1 MPLESLLVRHRC
13 GAIAQNSVLADSFLG
28 MRECVPIIVLA
39 LVSIGG
45 LTWAILALRSSLA
58 RERRLARVDDV
69 TGVRNARAFHEA
81 AGAEIERARR
91 YQHPF
96 SVAVVDLGSRVGDDL
111 VRSAATVLRGALRA
125 TDLLARL
132 GRDEFIA
139 LLPETTAASARIVLD
154 KLRAGV
160 ADLRTPDGRPAAPS
174 IGGVTF
180 LNPPHAVE
188 EIVRATDERI
198 VEAKSMGAPSH
209 ITWNS
214 VHESS

>member
-1 MPLESLLVRHRC
+1 M
-13 GAIAQNSVLADSFLG
+13 
-28 MRECVPIIVLA
+28 
-39 LVSIGG
+39 
-45 LTWAILALRSSLA
+45 ALRRSLA
-58 RERRLARVDDV
+58 RERRLARVDDL

-96 SVAVVDLGSRVGDDL
+96 SVAVIDLGSRVGDDL
-111 VRSAATVLRGALRA
+111 VRSAATVLRAALRA
-125 TDLLARL
+125 TDVVARL
-132 GRDEFIA
+132 GRDELIA

-154 KLRAGV
+154 KLRAGL
-160 ADLRTPDGRPAAPS
+160 ADLRTGDGRPAAPT

-180 LNPPHAVE
+180 LNPPRAVE

-198 VEAKSMGAPSH
+198 IEARSTGAPSH

-214 VHESS
+214 APPPVPGFEGR

>member
-1 MPLESLLVRHRC
+1 
-13 GAIAQNSVLADSFLG
+13 
-28 MRECVPIIVLA
+28 MRACVPIIIVALA
-39 LVSIGG
+39 AIGG
-45 LTWAILALRSSLA
+45 LTWAVMALRRSLA
-58 RERRLARVDDV
+58 RERRLARVDDL

-96 SVAVVDLGSRVGDDL
+96 SVAAVDLGSRVGDDL
-111 VRSAATVLRGALRA
+111 VRAAATVLRGALRA
-125 TDLLARL
+125 TDTLARL

-154 KLRAGV
+154 KLRVGL
-160 ADLRTPDGRPAAPS
+160 ADLRTGDGRHAIPA

-180 LNPPHAVE
+180 LNPPQAVE

-198 VEAKSMGAPSH
+198 IEARSTGAPSH
-209 ITWNS
+209 VTWNAAPPPLPGF
-214 VHESS
+214 EGR

>member
-1 MPLESLLVRHRC
+1 MVVPLPMLR
-13 GAIAQNSVLADSFLG
+13 N
-28 MRECVPIIVLA
+28 CVPIIVLA
-39 LVSIGG
+39 LAAIGA
-45 LTWAILALRSSLA
+45 LTWAIMALRRSLA
-58 RERRLARVDDV
+58 RERRLAGIDDL

-96 SVAVVDLGSRVGDDL
+96 SVAAIDLGSRVGDDL
-111 VRSAATVLRGALRA
+111 VRAAATVLRGALRA
-125 TDLLARL
+125 TDVVARL

-139 LLPETTAASARIVLD
+139 LLPETSAAAARIVLD
-154 KLRAGV
+154 KLRAGLG
-160 ADLRTPDGRPAAPS
+160 DLRLPDGRPATTS

-198 VEAKSMGAPSH
+198 AEAKSTGAPSH
-209 ITWNS
+209 LTWNS

>member
-1 MPLESLLVRHRC
+1 VR
-13 GAIAQNSVLADSFLG
+13 AS
-28 MRECVPIIVLA
+28 VPIIILA
-39 LVSIGG
+39 LAAIGG
-45 LTWAILALRSSLA
+45 LTWAVLALRRSLA
-58 RERRLARVDDV
+58 RERRLARLDDL

-96 SVAVVDLGSRVGDDL
+96 SVAAVDLGYRVGDDL
-111 VRSAATVLRGALRA
+111 VRAAATVLRGALRA
-125 TDLLARL
+125 TDTLARL

-154 KLRAGV
+154 KLRVGLG
-160 ADLRTPDGRPAAPS
+160 DLRTGDGRHAIPA

-180 LNPPHAVE
+180 LNPPQAVE

-198 VEAKSMGAPSH
+198 IEARSTGAPSH
-209 ITWNS
+209 VTWNAAPPPLPGF
-214 VHESS
+214 EGR

>member
-1 MPLESLLVRHRC
+1 
-13 GAIAQNSVLADSFLG
+13 
-28 MRECVPIIVLA
+28 MRQCLPIIIVA
-39 LVSIGG
+39 LIAIGA
-45 LTWAILALRSSLA
+45 LTWAIMALRRSLA
-58 RERRLARVDDV
+58 RERRLARVDDL

-96 SVAVVDLGSRVGDDL
+96 SVAAVDLGSRVGDEL

-125 TDLLARL
+125 TDLVARL

-139 LLPETTAASARIVLD
+139 LLPETSAASARIVLD
-154 KLRAGV
+154 KLRAGL
-160 ADLRTPDGRPAAPS
+160 ADLRTTDGRASMPA

-198 VEAKSMGAPSH
+198 AEARSTGAPSH
-209 ITWNS
+209 ITWNAAPPP
-214 VHESS
+214 VPGFEGR

>member
-1 MPLESLLVRHRC
+1 VR
-13 GAIAQNSVLADSFLG
+13 A
-28 MRECVPIIVLA
+28 CVPIIIVALA
-39 LVSIGG
+39 AIGG
-45 LTWAILALRSSLA
+45 LTWAVMALRRSLA
-58 RERRLARVDDV
+58 RERRLARVDDL

-96 SVAVVDLGSRVGDDL
+96 SVAAVDLGSRVGDDL
-111 VRSAATVLRGALRA
+111 VRAAATVLRGALRA
-125 TDLLARL
+125 TDTLARL

-154 KLRAGV
+154 KLRVGL
-160 ADLRTPDGRPAAPS
+160 ADLRTGDGRYAIPA

-180 LNPPHAVE
+180 LNPPQAVE

-198 VEAKSMGAPSH
+198 IEARSTGAPSH
-209 ITWNS
+209 VTWNAAPPPLPGF
-214 VHESS
+214 EGR

>member
-1 MPLESLLVRHRC
+1 
-13 GAIAQNSVLADSFLG
+13 
-28 MRECVPIIVLA
+28 MRAGVPIIILA
-39 LVSIGG
+39 LAAIGG
-45 LTWAILALRSSLA
+45 LTWAVMALRRSLA
-58 RERRLARVDDV
+58 RERRLARVDDL

-96 SVAVVDLGSRVGDDL
+96 SVAAVDLGSRVGDDL
-111 VRSAATVLRGALRA
+111 VRAAATVLRGALRA
-125 TDLLARL
+125 TDTLARL

-154 KLRAGV
+154 KLRVGL
-160 ADLRTPDGRPAAPS
+160 ADLRTGDGRHAIPA

-180 LNPPHAVE
+180 LNPPQAVE

-198 VEAKSMGAPSH
+198 IEARSTGAPSH
-209 ITWNS
+209 VTWNAAPPP
-214 VHESS
+214 VPGFEGR